1 MYYYKVKLTRHQRV
15 VKVGDFRQVGVRVE
29 HYDNDPPDKLDHPYR
44 VLNINKVYRKRADI
58 NCEGSLDIVSLI
70 LKVKFKKKLTY
81 MNSHSKD
88 MIIKIKL
95 SLLIELLVSAD
106 YNCENPKITS

>member
-29 HYDNDPPDKLDHPYR
+29 HYDNDPPDKLDHPYYR
-44 VLNINKVYRKRADI
+44 YKKGWQRKRTDI

-88 MIIKIKL
+88 MVIKIKL
-95 SLLIELLVSAD
+95 SLLIKCLVGAD
-106 YNCENPKITS
+106 NNN